1 MDPTAIF
8 YFLNIKKKERLLRP
22 LEKKRGIHSVHTF
35 IRQIVK
41 SKNMVTWTQLEKK
54 RTTGKPEQR
63 YRPGWPVGLLA
74 LSDGKHERDG
84 RGRCWTAIKLGK
96 IEAPE

>member
-8 YFLNIKKKERLLRP
+8 YFLNIKKERLLRP

-54 RTTGKPEQR
+54 KDNRKT
-63 YRPGWPVGLLA
+63 
-74 LSDGKHERDG
+74 
-84 RGRCWTAIKLGK
+84 
-96 IEAPE
+96 

>member
-1 MDPTAIF
+1 MDTT
-8 YFLNIKKKERLLRP
+8 
-22 LEKKRGIHSVHTF
+22 G
-35 IRQIVK
+35 
-41 SKNMVTWTQLEKK
+41 EKK

>member
-8 YFLNIKKKERLLRP
+8 YFSNKKERLLRP
-22 LEKKRGIHSVHTF
+22 LGKKRGIHSVHTF

-54 RTTGKPEQR
+54 RTTKKPEQR
-63 YRPGWPVGLLA
+63 YRPGWPVGLCWPYLTVNMKGTGGGDA
-74 LSDGKHERDG
+74 G
-84 RGRCWTAIKLGK
+84 RR
-96 IEAPE
+96 